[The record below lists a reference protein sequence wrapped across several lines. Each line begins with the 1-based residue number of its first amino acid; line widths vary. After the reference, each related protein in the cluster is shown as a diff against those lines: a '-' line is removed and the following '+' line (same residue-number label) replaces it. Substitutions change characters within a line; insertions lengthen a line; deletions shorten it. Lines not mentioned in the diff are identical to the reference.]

1 MARSSRSGP
10 GSPVRRP
17 CPTSLSDEPGRAPV
31 QITTIETFAVA
42 PRWLLV
48 RVDTDA
54 GIVGWGEATLEGH
67 TDVVAAAVHALG
79 ERLVGSD
86 PRRIEDSWQRST
98 RGGFYR
104 GGPVFGSAVAGIDMA
119 LWDILGR
126 SLDVPVHQL
135 LGGHVRD
142 SVRVY
147 GWIGGDRPSDVAAA
161 ARHQAEAGLT
171 AVKMNATDQRSHL
184 PTQAEDDEVVERA
197 RLVREA
203 LGPERDFAIDF
214 HGRLSAPA
222 ARRLIPRLEESHPLF
237 VEEPVLAENGH
248 AALAGL
254 IGSTPVPIA
263 TGERLYSRWDVL
275 PVLKAGVAVLQPD
288 LAHAGGI
295 SEVRRIA
302 ALAETFDVA
311 IAPHCPLGP
320 LALAACLQ
328 VDFATPNFLIQEQ
341 SLGIHYNTTAD
352 LLDLLED
359 PDVFTLRDGAVRRPT
374 GPGLGVRVDEDAVRA
389 AAAQFRG
396 WRTPTW
402 DHPDGSFAEW

>member
-1 MARSSRSGP
+1 
-10 GSPVRRP
+10 V
-17 CPTSLSDEPGRAPV
+17 L
-31 QITTIETFAVA
+31 ITTIETFAVA

-48 RVDTDA
+48 RVETDA
-54 GIVGWGEATLEGH
+54 GIIGWGEATLEGH
-67 TDVVAAAVHALG
+67 TDVAAAAVRVLG
-79 ERLVGSD
+79 ERLVGTD
-86 PRRIEDSWQRST
+86 PRRIEDAWQRST
-98 RGGFYR
+98 RAGFYR

-147 GWIGGDRPSDVAAA
+147 GWIGGDQPSDVADDARVQAA
-161 ARHQAEAGLT
+161 TGLT
-171 AVKMNATDQRSHL
+171 AVKMNAADQRGHL
-184 PTQAEDDEVVERA
+184 PTQAQDDEVVERA

-203 LGPERDFAIDF
+203 LGPNLDFAIDF
-214 HGRLSAPA
+214 HGRFTASA
-222 ARRLIPRLEESHPLF
+222 ARRLTPRLEEFHPLF
-237 VEEPVLAENGH
+237 VEEPVLPEHGPAR
-248 AALAGL
+248 LAGL
-254 IGSTPVPIA
+254 VASTVVPIA

-275 PVLKAGVAVLQPD
+275 PALEAGVAVIQPD

-311 IAPHCPLGP
+311 VAPHCPLGP

-328 VDFATPNFLIQEQ
+328 VDLAIPNFLIQEQ
-341 SLGIHYNTTAD
+341 SLGIHDNADAD
-352 LLDLLED
+352 LLDLIED
-359 PDVFTLRDGAVRRPT
+359 PEVFAFRDGAVQRLT
-374 GPGLGVRVDEDAVRA
+374 GPGLGVQIDEDAVRA
-389 AAAQFRG
+389 AATEFRG

-402 DHPDGSFAEW
+402 NHPDGSFAEW